1 MNIAWRT
8 ETGLI
13 PKAEKG
19 EGRRLFAYQVC
30 NNEKV
35 KLKMVVLRVLSM
47 VIIKFK
53 RAGPNFIL
61 RRFAEQIT
69 YRYRYFN
76 KNVYFA
82 NHNNC

>member
-1 MNIAWRT
+1 MFSEQDYRIGTARKMSVD
-8 ETGLI
+8 
-13 PKAEKG
+13 PRSVVAYSAEV
-19 EGRRLFAYQVC
+19 AHQ
-30 NNEKV
+30 
-35 KLKMVVLRVLSM
+35 

-69 YRYRYFN
+69 YRYRYFS